1 MARYNFEWDD
11 IDDIA
16 KVIADAASI
25 LASRWAAILVT
36 LLLFFI
42 CTTGVTITFVVRHYL
57 LLQTV
62 HEKLEDVQNGEPHP
76 RQSRPSL

>member
-1 MARYNFEWDD
+1 MSKYNFEWDD

-16 KVIADAASI
+16 KVIADAATI
-25 LASRWAAILVT
+25 LANQWKAIIIT

-42 CTTGVTITFVVRHYL
+42 CTTGVTVTFVIRHYL

-62 HEKLEDVQNGEPHP
+62 HEKLEEVNGDHHP
-76 RQSRPSL
+76 TNP